1 MEAEIHQNQTKKSWI
16 KNQSTLKCFSLEA
29 VPSCSNSKRSFDS
42 IARSTFLKHI
52 VFSHN
57 LTRVI
62 RRQKRW
68 WESES
73 WMKLSKSFFFFWLFC
88 AKCLKFQISLRA
100 KTKISIKGK
109 KSHNVYHPFLSSPL
123 FSIYFYFV
131 FFFLFWCLLFLFK
144 RIFIHFKPQ
153 GVFFHNISKDF
164 TFTSYLILEKTW
176 LKSHIFRKF
185 PFESLLFFLDRKSVV

>member
-109 KSHNVYHPFLSSPL
+109 KSHYVYPTFFENFLL
-123 FSIYFYFV
+123 NHCYFFKWILKAKKFILKQKLYFLV
-131 FFFLFWCLLFLFK
+131 KW
-144 RIFIHFKPQ
+144 
-153 GVFFHNISKDF
+153 
-164 TFTSYLILEKTW
+164 
-176 LKSHIFRKF
+176 
-185 PFESLLFFLDRKSVV
+185 